1 MSQAVLEREVPTMV
15 ITWPE
20 DLLRRIQGMARR
32 RGVEAD
38 TLVVEAVEQYLKQ
51 PEGVSETRKKLRE
64 LSKRMDTSRDM
75 LETLRE
81 VRRKASETI
90 KAHQDWFDLVAAG
103 GATRKW
109 RSLEKNVDPLQ

>member
-20 DLLRRIQGMARR
+20 NLLRQIEGMARH
-32 RGVEAD
+32 RGIEAD

-51 PEGVSETRKKLRE
+51 PEGVSEARRKLRE

-75 LETLRE
+75 LETLRA
-81 VRRKASETI
+81 VRRKASAAIE
-90 KAHQDWFDLVAAG
+90 AHQVAW
-103 GATRKW
+103 T
-109 RSLEKNVDPLQ
+109 